1 MECLSVEGLNKS
13 YFSKN
18 KKIQVLNN
26 VSFNIKKGEFVTIM
40 GASGSGKSTLLN
52 IIGMLDAADSGSIIL
67 FNQYNVS
74 ILSSVE
80 QTKIRLLHI
89 GIVYQTLNL
98 IPFLTVE
105 QNVELPLLVS
115 SKRMNDIDN
124 KNKINHLLKQIGL
137 KERKNHFPNEL
148 SLGER
153 QRVALARSMINS
165 PSLILAD
172 EPTGNLDNITTKE
185 ILNVMKEL
193 CINNE
198 IAFLVATHDDNVS
211 EVADRILF
219 LENKTLTVI

>member
-1 MECLSVEGLNKS
+1 MECVSVEALNKS
-13 YFSKN
+13 YSTKN
-18 KKIQVLNN
+18 KKIHVLNN

-52 IIGMLDAADSGSIIL
+52 ILGMLDAADSGSIIL

-74 ILSSVE
+74 TLSSVE

-115 SKRMNDIDN
+115 SKRINDIDN

-172 EPTGNLDNITTKE
+172 EPTGNLDSITTKE
-185 ILNVMKEL
+185 IVNLMKEL
-193 CINNE
+193 CINNSV
-198 IAFLVATHDDNVS
+198 AFLVATHDDNIA

-219 LENKTLTVI
+219 LEKGTLSES